1 MRIERVQRL
10 PGPRVHGL
18 PSPAPH
24 LLLGVFRDGPLVPRE
39 QWRHL
44 AVGEAQQPY
53 AVVVGIVRREPVEH
67 EEPLAVGRERV
78 RLDTAGQGELVVPV
92 GPDHQQRRRGAADR
106 WIGGPRAGQHA
117 GVAGLGDHPGH
128 PATPDRLLLEGCPGR
143 RVDPHQ
149 LARVR
154 DGTVPAQHRPGA
166 QGPSL
171 GAREPDDTVAAPGQH
186 HIGNRGGGRLR
197 PAATGHGGEHSTG
210 EGEERTACGHA
221 LQTPRI
227 GIRFREPFRARRCQC
242 SVGAR
247 QKEPGL
253 REAIEIDDATAV
265 SRARSGDLG
274 AYEVLVARYT
284 VPAHRAAVLLG
295 AGDDADDVVQ
305 EALVKAYRQLS
316 RYRGESGFRP
326 WLLAIVANETR
337 NLHRSRR
344 RRDGLVLRAAAV
356 TEPAPDE
363 PGPADTV
370 LARER
375 RERLIGNLRSLAQ
388 RDQDVLVCRYLLDLS
403 EQETAAALG
412 VPKGTV
418 KSRTAR
424 ALARLRE
431 HLRAEEV
438 PDA

>member
-1 MRIERVQRL
+1 M
-10 PGPRVHGL
+10 
-18 PSPAPH
+18 
-24 LLLGVFRDGPLVPRE
+24 
-39 QWRHL
+39 
-44 AVGEAQQPY
+44 
-53 AVVVGIVRREPVEH
+53 
-67 EEPLAVGRERV
+67 
-78 RLDTAGQGELVVPV
+78 
-92 GPDHQQRRRGAADR
+92 
-106 WIGGPRAGQHA
+106 
-117 GVAGLGDHPGH
+117 
-128 PATPDRLLLEGCPGR
+128 
-143 RVDPHQ
+143 
-149 LARVR
+149 
-154 DGTVPAQHRPGA
+154 
-166 QGPSL
+166 
-171 GAREPDDTVAAPGQH
+171 
-186 HIGNRGGGRLR
+186 
-197 PAATGHGGEHSTG
+197 
-210 EGEERTACGHA
+210 
-221 LQTPRI
+221 
-227 GIRFREPFRARRCQC
+227 
-242 SVGAR
+242 
-247 QKEPGL
+247 
-253 REAIEIDDATAV
+253 